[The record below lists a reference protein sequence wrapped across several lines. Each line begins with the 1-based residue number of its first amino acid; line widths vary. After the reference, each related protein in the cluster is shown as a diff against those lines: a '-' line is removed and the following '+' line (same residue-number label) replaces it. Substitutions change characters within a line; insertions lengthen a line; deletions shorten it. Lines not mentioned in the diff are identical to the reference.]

1 MVFYTPLN
9 INDSRPLL
17 QRFEQK
23 YPFLKTELLR
33 MSAEPLLNRVITE
46 DRAGRNVVDVINNTV
61 INPLKKLRLVQ
72 PYRSPE
78 HAAYLDPFKDPDGYW
93 ASVNNNYYVLGFNT
107 KLVSAKEAPAGL
119 AAKAPHPNTG
129 KLLLDFMLSYESQQ
143 QLRSANRLSGR
154 MDIEPLVPEMHH
166 SKLKLAAIDPKVSD
180 DLNRYANEFREIYF
194 R

>member
-1 MVFYTPLN
+1 M
-9 INDSRPLL
+9 
-17 QRFEQK
+17 
-23 YPFLKTELLR
+23 
-33 MSAEPLLNRVITE
+33 
-46 DRAGRNVVDVINNTV
+46 
-61 INPLKKLRLVQ
+61 
-72 PYRSPE
+72 
-78 HAAYLDPFKDPDGYW
+78 
-93 ASVNNNYYVLGFNT
+93 
-107 KLVSAKEAPAGL
+107 